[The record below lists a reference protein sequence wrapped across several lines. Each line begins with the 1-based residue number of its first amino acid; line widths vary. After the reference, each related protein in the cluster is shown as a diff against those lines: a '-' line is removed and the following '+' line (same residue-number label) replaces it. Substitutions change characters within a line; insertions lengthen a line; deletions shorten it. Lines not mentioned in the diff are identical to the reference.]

1 MSIFNIKEPA
11 VPLGSWVVVS
21 GASGFI
27 GSHVVD
33 QLLKAGYKVRGTT
46 RDASKNSWATRHF
59 NLVYGSGS
67 FELIEVPD
75 MSAPGAFDHVVS
87 GAKGFIH
94 VANDMTGSTNPDVA
108 IKRAVDGALNA
119 LKACAQDGN
128 VKRFVY
134 TSSSFAATQPKP
146 GKRFTIYHD
155 TFNEEAMQNAWK
167 PNPDPSTVY
176 SASRVEAERQTSAWI
191 KDNESSLVINAVLP
205 NANIGPIINSSKQ
218 GYPTSAGWVKSLW
231 DGDYDIVKKAP
242 PQYYINVQDDARLH
256 VIAMAHPNVELERL
270 FAVAGPV
277 SIGSIIDILR
287 KLFPEKKWENVVE
300 NEVDLSTFERM
311 PRAEALLKEVYGTG
325 FISLE
330 DSVRANAKD
339 LAGRI

>member
-1 MSIFNIKEPA
+1 MPVFDIKEPA
-11 VPLGSWVVVS
+11 VPLCSWVVVS

-33 QLLKAGYKVRGTT
+33 QLLKAGYRVRETT
-46 RDASKNSWATRHF
+46 RDANKNLWTTQHF
-59 NLVYGSGS
+59 NLVYDSGS
-67 FELIEVPD
+67 FELSEVPD
-75 MSAPGAFDHVVS
+75 MTAPGAFDHVVS

-94 VANDMTGSTNPDVA
+94 VANDMTGLRDPDIA
-108 IKRAVDGALNA
+108 IKRAVEGALNA

-155 TFNEEAMQNAWK
+155 TYNEEALQNAWK

-176 SASRVEAERQTSAWI
+176 SASKVETEKQIAAWI
-191 KDNESSLVINAVLP
+191 NDNESSLVINA
-205 NANIGPIINSSKQ
+205 A
-218 GYPTSAGWVKSLW
+218 AWVKSLW

-242 PQYYINVQDDARLH
+242 PQHYINVEDEARLH
-256 VIAMAHPNVELERL
+256 VIVMAYPNVEFERL

-287 KLFPEKKWENVVE
+287 KLFPEKE
-300 NEVDLSTFERM
+300 
-311 PRAEALLKEVYGTG
+311 
-325 FISLE
+325 
-330 DSVRANAKD
+330 
-339 LAGRI
+339 